1 MERWTRFVLR
11 HRAWT
16 LGVWGIVLVAG
27 VVANLGLSKLLSN
40 EFTVPGT
47 DSERARAILKQ
58 DFGQRDDGTYLVV
71 FKVRNTN
78 DATVRKT
85 LEAKLRVAAAVVP
98 GGKAEELQPAGKDVL
113 FGNVTSPL
121 ALTKAKNYTEK
132 VRKAI
137 GQPAGAK
144 AYVTG
149 QAAIQT
155 DLDLRSSRA
164 TSQKGRR
171 SRCRSPCSC

>member
-40 EFTVPGT
+40 EFPVPGT

-58 DFGQRDDGTYLVV
+58 DFGQRDDGTSLFV

-78 DATVRKT
+78 DAPVPKT

-98 GGKAEELQPAGKDVL
+98 AATNLAVAFLPGVHAVTEEPITALAE
-113 FGNVTSPL
+113 T
-121 ALTKAKNYTEK
+121 
-132 VRKAI
+132 R
-137 GQPAGAK
+137 
-144 AYVTG
+144 
-149 QAAIQT
+149 AA
-155 DLDLRSSRA
+155 
-164 TSQKGRR
+164 
-171 SRCRSPCSC
+171 